1 MKDFESIKEYVDKLI
16 EIANKAR
23 ALGTRLIQKIL
34 VLVLERYETTIAS
47 LENTKDLSQL
57 KMIDLVSALQ
67 AEEHGASKVRLQQGE
82 GGTKKNKKGR
92 KGSGSNSLE
101 ITAKDLL
108 GVHVLVRAMHA
119 SIVGRRIIHTLDV
132 GEGHM

>member
-47 LENTKDLSQL
+47 LENTKNLSQL
-57 KMIDLVSALQ
+57 KMIELVSACK
-67 AEEHGASKVRLQQGE
+67 HKSR
-82 GGTKKNKKGR
+82 GG
-92 KGSGSNSLE
+92 
-101 ITAKDLL
+101 
-108 GVHVLVRAMHA
+108 
-119 SIVGRRIIHTLDV
+119 
-132 GEGHM
+132 